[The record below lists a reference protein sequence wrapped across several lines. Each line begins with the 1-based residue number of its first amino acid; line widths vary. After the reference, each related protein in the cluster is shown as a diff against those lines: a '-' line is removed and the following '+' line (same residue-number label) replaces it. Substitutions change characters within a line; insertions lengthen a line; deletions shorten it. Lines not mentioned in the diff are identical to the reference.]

1 MKKKAAETVREV
13 EKSAVDAYLVQIAI
27 NRKKGQRLVFRE
39 GERRK
44 RDRRHAIVFVAE
56 DRRVNKGRRT
66 RRERRTGPSVCS
78 ADSLLGRTAAPVPEA
93 GSAIFPTF
101 GKLLAGAKAM
111 LSSPKKEGGKR

>member
-13 EKSAVDAYLVQIAI
+13 EKSAVDAYLVRIAV

-44 RDRRHAIVFVAE
+44 RERRHAIVFVAE
-56 DRRVNKGRRT
+56 ERRVSKNRRT
-66 RRERRTGPSVCS
+66 RRERRTGFSVCS
-78 ADSLLGRTAAPVPEA
+78 ADCPSAQTSRPASATT
-93 GSAIFPTF
+93 SAIFPTF

-111 LSSPKKEGGKR
+111 LSPPTKKGGKR